1 MVKKPVKKPV
11 MKDTM
16 TTGAG
21 GGMGRLAKAAIKVK
35 PSMKGAR

>member
-1 MVKKPVKKPV
+1 MAKMPKAKMVP
-11 MKDTM
+11 M

-21 GGMGRLAKAAIKVK
+21 GGNGRLAKAAIKVK

>member
-1 MVKKPVKKPV
+1 MAKMTKRPVV
-11 MKDTM
+11 KDTM

>member
-1 MVKKPVKKPV
+1 MKTPKSMPKPV
-11 MKDTM
+11 KDTM

-21 GGMGRLAKAAIKVK
+21 GGNGRITKAAIKVK